1 MAGARSQRSK
11 YDTLPEANRKD
22 QPWKYPACF
31 TDATPIKTY
40 SNAKHFF
47 SFESAI
53 TGTNYCYVVYTD
65 NSVDEE
71 GSTNTYAG
79 RIALGITPKVK
90 GDLAALPLE
99 QIESSEEWDLIEG
112 LLERISNDKPE

>member
-1 MAGARSQRSK
+1 MEVPSMFYGCDADK
-11 YDTLPEANRKD
+11 NVFECETL
-22 QPWKYPACF
+22 
-31 TDATPIKTY
+31 
-40 SNAKHFF
+40 F